1 MKSFI
6 FFLFTVSVW
15 AQTAT
20 PLAPPAPASK
30 PLPPETVV
38 ATFED
43 GKKLTAGELEAF
55 LNAMP
60 PNMQAAARRDRRGFV
75 KQFAMMHRLSEMA
88 EKNKL
93 DQASPTREALS
104 FNRMYLLMNAQL
116 HDVLGAIT
124 VPQTEIDTYYKANAG
139 KYKQVK
145 VKAIYAAFSADGGK
159 DSKHLTE
166 AQALTKIGNLRTAI
180 AGGGNFAAL
189 AKANSDDATSAAKDG
204 DFGTIRSTDNLP
216 DAIRTA
222 IFALN
227 PGELSQPVKQPNGF
241 YLFRAE
247 EVTPQPEAEVQE
259 EIVTQLKQ
267 AHFKSWMD
275 NISNSLNY
283 KVLDEGFFN
292 QAEAGAPASGK

>member
-1 MKSFI
+1 M
-6 FFLFTVSVW
+6 
-15 AQTAT
+15 
-20 PLAPPAPASK
+20 
-30 PLPPETVV
+30 VV
-38 ATFED
+38 THQ
-43 GKKLTAGELEAF
+43 GAF
-55 LNAMP
+55 LLLYGRNAGDP
-60 PNMQAAARRDRRGFV
+60 ELDEAQRRVERTIAEAIDPLIAAGLDPEHRRFLAYAVVG
-75 KQFAMMHRLSEMA
+75 MA
-88 EKNKL
+88 EG
-93 DQASPTREALS
+93 ASRRWVA
-104 FNRMYLLMNAQL
+104 
-116 HDVLGAIT
+116 
-124 VPQTEIDTYYKANAG
+124 
-139 KYKQVK
+139 
-145 VKAIYAAFSADGGK
+145 
-159 DSKHLTE
+159 
-166 AQALTKIGNLRTAI
+166 